1 MNDKHDITVGDIFEW
16 LDAIAPFETQDEYDN
31 AGLLV
36 GDPSAQVRKI
46 LFALDVTRSAAAEA
60 ARIGADLIIFP
71 PSADVSTHP
80 AESAGNRAKA
90 RSFVRLP
97 PSGVGLIAA
106 HTNWDQCQGGVA
118 DALAETLG
126 LTGSKPCEQNPYLR
140 TGDLANPCTAKEFL
154 ALINQRLNAC
164 TRLYGDPDAL
174 IRSVA
179 VVPGAGGETHVHVD
193 ADAFVTGEIKHHE
206 LLGAIDRGLIV
217 LDAGHHPTEFP
228 GIAALYR
235 RFLKAASDN
244 GWAVE
249 ATLYSRPPIPCSTH
263 G

>member
-1 MNDKHDITVGDIFEW
+1 MNDKHAITVGDVFEW

-36 GDPSAQVRKI
+36 GDPSAQVRKL
-46 LFALDVTRSAAAEA
+46 LFALDVTRPTAAEA
-60 ARIGADLIIFP
+60 ARIGADLI
-71 PSADVSTHP
+71 VSHHP
-80 AESAGNRAKA
+80 LMFQPIQRIRWEQGEGAVLRALA
-90 RSFVRLP
+90 A
-97 PSGVGLIAA
+97 SGIGLIAA
-106 HTNWDQCQGGVA
+106 HTNWDQCTGGVA
-118 DALAETLG
+118 DTLAEMLG
-126 LTGSKPCEQNPYLR
+126 LTGSKPCKRSPYLR
-140 TGDLANPCTAKEFL
+140 TGTLDNPCKAKEFL

-179 VVPGAGGETHVHVD
+179 VVPGAGGETYIHAD

-217 LDAGHHPTEFP
+217 FDAGHHPTEFP

-249 ATLYSRPPIPCSTH
+249 ATLYSRPPIPCITH

>member
-60 ARIGADLIIFP
+60 ARIGADLII
-71 PSADVSTHP
+71 SHHP
-80 AESAGNRAKA
+80 LMFQPIQRIRWEQGEGAVLRALA
-90 RSFVRLP
+90 A
-97 PSGVGLIAA
+97 SGVGLIAA